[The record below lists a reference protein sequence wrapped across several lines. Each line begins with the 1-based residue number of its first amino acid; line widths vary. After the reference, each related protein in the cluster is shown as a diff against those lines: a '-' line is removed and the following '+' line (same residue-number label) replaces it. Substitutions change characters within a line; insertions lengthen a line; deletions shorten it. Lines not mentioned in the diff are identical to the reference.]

1 MCCFLSGCN
10 YQKDYAEYINKIWVV
25 DDWEGGEAYE
35 KSSFLITE
43 ITDGHLN
50 GKFATGAIAQP
61 DSRDLFY
68 NNSDYVS
75 DLVGEVKEG
84 TAESHFSDESG
95 NSGTIKLIFKNGN
108 EIEAE
113 IVYKTEGVSY
123 YNTKTEK
130 GERNGNYTFKVYN
143 LKTYSRHFVATEEQM
158 KTVELNGWGQVQLVA
173 EVYDT
178 GDHKYPELYL
188 TNLEGDILYYFDSYY
203 TESSIKEII
212 AEDING
218 DGLKDVKVILDLG
231 EDHKIEYVYL
241 QTEDGHFLGDQDY

>member
-1 MCCFLSGCN
+1 M
-10 YQKDYAEYINKIWVV
+10 
-25 DDWEGGEAYE
+25 
-35 KSSFLITE
+35 
-43 ITDGHLN
+43 
-50 GKFATGAIAQP
+50 
-61 DSRDLFY
+61 
-68 NNSDYVS
+68 
-75 DLVGEVKEG
+75 KEG
-84 TAESHFSDESG
+84 TAECHFSDESG

-178 GDHKYPELYL
+178 GDHK
-188 TNLEGDILYYFDSYY
+188 
-203 TESSIKEII
+203 
-212 AEDING
+212 
-218 DGLKDVKVILDLG
+218 
-231 EDHKIEYVYL
+231 IEYVYL